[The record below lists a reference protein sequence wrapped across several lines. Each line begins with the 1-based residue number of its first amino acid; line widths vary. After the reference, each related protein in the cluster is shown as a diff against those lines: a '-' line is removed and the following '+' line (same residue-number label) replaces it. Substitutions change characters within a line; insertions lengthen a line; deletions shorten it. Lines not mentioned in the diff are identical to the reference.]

1 MSKCQHFFI
10 SFRRRVSKKIFCM
23 GLFKIEDIYFN
34 RPNNLEDL
42 RHRICVEMEQISIS
56 PDIIERNVGTVAS
69 KKILIVNVISKF
81 A

>member
-42 RHRICVEMEQISIS
+42 RHTEFALKWNKS
-56 PDIIERNVGTVAS
+56 AS
-69 KKILIVNVISKF
+69 ALTLLSVM
-81 A
+81 